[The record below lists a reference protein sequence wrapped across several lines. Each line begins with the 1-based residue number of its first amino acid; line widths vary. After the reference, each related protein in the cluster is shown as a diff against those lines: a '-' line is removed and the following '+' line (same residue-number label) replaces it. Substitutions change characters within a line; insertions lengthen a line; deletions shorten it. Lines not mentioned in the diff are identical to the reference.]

1 MTDTEEAPAR
11 PVPVI
16 DAESAPY
23 WDAAREHRLVLQ
35 RCTACDRHVFYPRGI
50 CPHCHG
56 GPLDWV
62 EASGGGVVH
71 SFTVAHRPA
80 GPAFAAR
87 TPYVVVLVDL
97 DEGPRMLSNL
107 HVDDVA
113 TVRVGQR
120 VVVDFEDVGDVTL
133 PVFTLASGE
142 AA

>member
-1 MTDTEEAPAR
+1 MPHTEEAPAR
-11 PVPVI
+11 PLPVV

-23 WDAAREHRLVLQ
+23 WEAAREHRLVLQ
-35 RCTACDRHVFYPRGI
+35 RCTACDRHVFYPRAV

-56 GPLDWV
+56 GPLEWV
-62 EASGGGVVH
+62 DASGRGVVH

-80 GPAFAAR
+80 GPAFAGH

-113 TVRVGQR
+113 LVRVGQR
-120 VVVDFEDVGDVTL
+120 VVVAFEDLGDVTL
-133 PVFTLASGE
+133 PVFEIAPGE
-142 AA
+142 AG